1 MLSAGNRCVIGLGA
15 NLGDKVAAF
24 ESAIGAMAQLGSLQA
39 VSRLFE
45 TAPVGGPVQPDYYN
59 AAACLLTRLP
69 PRTLLQE
76 LLGIERKHGR
86 IRDKR
91 WGPRPLD
98 LDILWVE
105 GIAVDEPG
113 LQVPHARLTERNF
126 ALIPLL
132 DVVPEARDPVS
143 GVAYGEQPIAWD
155 SHGIKVRGHTGSAAC
170 FRAAGPFA
178 SPLWTLC

>member
-1 MLSAGNRCVIGLGA
+1 VLNAANRCVIGLGA
-15 NLGDKVAAF
+15 NLGDRVATF
-24 ESAIGAMAQLGSLQA
+24 ESALTRMAQWGSLQA

-69 PRTLLQE
+69 PRDLLRE

-98 LDILWVE
+98 LDILWLE
-105 GIAVDEPG
+105 GVVVAEPG
-113 LQVPHARLTERNF
+113 LQVPHARLTERAF

-132 DVVPEARDPVS
+132 DVVPDARDPVS
-143 GVAYGEQPIAWD
+143 GQAYRDHPVVRD
-155 SHGIKVRGHTGSAAC
+155 TVGIDVRGIPGLSASIL
-170 FRAAGPFA
+170 AGDSLP